1 MRLLINEKTNCVRHE
16 MTYAWKNKLCK
27 TTCVRHEI
35 IYDAKINCVSTWD
48 DLCIQNKL
56 CKTRDDLWMQKKIV

>member
-16 MTYAWKNKLCK
+16 MTYEWKNKLCK
-27 TTCVRHEI
+27 TTCVRNEI
-35 IYDAKINCVSTWD
+35 IYDAKINCVSKWD
-48 DLCIQNKL
+48 DLCIKNKL